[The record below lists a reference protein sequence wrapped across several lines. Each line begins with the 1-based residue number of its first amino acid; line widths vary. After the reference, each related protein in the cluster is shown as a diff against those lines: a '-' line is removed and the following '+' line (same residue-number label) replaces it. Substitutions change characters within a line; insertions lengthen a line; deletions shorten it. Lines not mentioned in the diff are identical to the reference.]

1 MRRSLKPHSMADAKS
16 TWNMELLSTASHLA
30 GFEVTIEGASSRGFR
45 QMILPSGKKS
55 RKAD

>member
-1 MRRSLKPHSMADAKS
+1 MADAKS